1 MMKKIV
7 LSFCALTALVLMGC
21 EKPLI
26 SEGEEESE
34 DTEGNLTVTVWQS
47 GHEPFPTMTR
57 ATSLD
62 DYNRLNY
69 AIYTSDGTRV
79 KQVNQTRENTGF
91 GSATFQLEPATY
103 QLVVVAHN
111 CNKNPTMTNLNKI
124 QFTNAM
130 GYTDTSLYY
139 GEVEVTEEHKDV
151 QVDLE
156 RIVSLCRVIITDE
169 YPEDVTQMRFQ
180 YKGGSGA
187 FDAKTG
193 YGCVNSTQTLFFDVT
208 NGQKQ
213 FDLYTYL
220 HDEEGTL
227 HLLATAYDDADNVI
241 HEREFEVPMLYNQIT
256 RFSGPFFTGS
266 GNGSLDITIVINT
279 DWSGVQ
285 DITF

>member
-1 MMKKIV
+1 MKKIV

-103 QLVVVAHN
+103 QVVVVAHN

-227 HLLATAYDDADNVI
+227 HLLATAYDDADNIV

>member
-1 MMKKIV
+1 MKKIV

-111 CNKNPTMTNLNKI
+111 CDKNPAMTNLNKI

-256 RFSGPFFTGS
+256 RVSGPFFTGS

>member
-1 MMKKIV
+1 MKKIV

-103 QLVVVAHN
+103 QVVVVAHN

-220 HDEEGTL
+220 HDEGGTL

>member
-1 MMKKIV
+1 MKKIV

-47 GHEPFPTMTR
+47 GHEPFPAMTR

-103 QLVVVAHN
+103 QVVVVAHN
-111 CNKNPTMTNLNKI
+111 CDKNPTMTNLNKI

>member
-1 MMKKIV
+1 MKKIV

-220 HDEEGTL
+220 H
-227 HLLATAYDDADNVI
+227 
-241 HEREFEVPMLYNQIT
+241 EREFEVPMLYNQIT

>member
-1 MMKKIV
+1 MKKIV

-103 QLVVVAHN
+103 QVVVVAHN

-130 GYTDTSLYY
+130 GDTDTSLYY

>member
-47 GHEPFPTMTR
+47 GHEPFPAMTR

-103 QLVVVAHN
+103 QVVVVAHN
-111 CNKNPTMTNLNKI
+111 CDKNPTMTNLNKI

>member
-79 KQVNQTRENTGF
+79 KQVNQTRENTSF

-103 QLVVVAHN
+103 QVVVVAHN

>member
-1 MMKKIV
+1 MKKIV

-79 KQVNQTRENTGF
+79 KQINQTRENTGF

-169 YPEDVTQMRFQ
+169 YAEDVTQMRFQ

>member
-47 GHEPFPTMTR
+47 GHEPFPAMTR

-103 QLVVVAHN
+103 QVVVVAHN

-151 QVDLE
+151 QVNLE

>member
-1 MMKKIV
+1 MKKIV

-26 SEGEEESE
+26 SEGEEESD

-47 GHEPFPTMTR
+47 GHEPFPAMTR

-103 QLVVVAHN
+103 QVVVVAHN
-111 CNKNPTMTNLNKI
+111 CDKNPTMTNLSKI

-139 GEVEVTEEHKDV
+139 GEIEVTEEHQDV

>member
-1 MMKKIV
+1 MKKIV

>member
-1 MMKKIV
+1 MKKIV

-103 QLVVVAHN
+103 QVVVVAHN